1 MIMEETPPSI
11 LRRNNSYNRLIQSAI
26 IICSMILLVGIS
38 AMQGNNTVEV
48 TEEKA
53 ETVELS
59 AGVSRKMLQM
69 LNEPQPEKL
78 AAGVSKQL
86 MQLAQEPL
94 PEVEKM
100 DMETVTSPADTEPE
114 REIIY
119 KTLEDGISR
128 GMDLTETT
136 GLSREDFC
144 ELLANFKYDYAGFY
158 EQNAGLI
165 WDLSQKYQVNE
176 IFICG
181 VFALESLYGSNE
193 KHIANHN
200 YGSIMTSKV
209 IIVKDENGEEKEI
222 TIQELKPYLTDAEGI
237 EANFKLFA
245 NCYLAPEGKYYKGV
259 TLDSIGDTYCP
270 PTPDCPSWADKVYS
284 CMQKF
289 LEE

>member
-59 AGVSRKMLQM
+59 AGASRKMLQM

-119 KTLEDGISR
+119 KTLEEIGISWD
-128 GMDLTETT
+128 MDL
-136 GLSREDFC
+136 RE
-144 ELLANFKYDYAGFY
+144 
-158 EQNAGLI
+158 
-165 WDLSQKYQVNE
+165 
-176 IFICG
+176 
-181 VFALESLYGSNE
+181 
-193 KHIANHN
+193 
-200 YGSIMTSKV
+200 
-209 IIVKDENGEEKEI
+209 
-222 TIQELKPYLTDAEGI
+222 PTDR
-237 EANFKLFA
+237 KS
-245 NCYLAPEGKYYKGV
+245 V
-259 TLDSIGDTYCP
+259 
-270 PTPDCPSWADKVYS
+270 V
-284 CMQKF
+284 
-289 LEE
+289 

>member
-119 KTLEDGISR
+119 KTLEEIGISWD
-128 GMDLTETT
+128 MDLREPT

-144 ELLANFKYDYAGFY
+144 KLLANFQYDYEDFY
-158 EQNAGLI
+158 KRNAGLI
-165 WDLSQKYQVNE
+165 WDLGQEYQVNE
-176 IFICG
+176 IFVCG
-181 VFALESLYGSNE
+181 VFALESYYGSNASHVE
-193 KHIANHN
+193 AHN
-200 YGSIMTSKV
+200 YGSIMTRDRKL
-209 IIVKDENGEEKEI
+209 VK
-222 TIQELKPYLTDAEGI
+222 YASDAEGI
-237 EANFKLFA
+237 EANIKLFA
-245 NCYLAPEGKYYKGV
+245 DCYLNPDGKYYKGV